1 MKDVMHYKGFTGSV
15 RFSAAD
21 EVFHGKL
28 EGITDLVT
36 YEGNSVDELKK
47 TFKEAVDDYL
57 ELCKDTRKQIEKT
70 FKGGFNVRLEPE
82 LHKQAA
88 QLAVMAG
95 MSLNRFVREAIRDKV
110 VHTQKHHSG

>member
-47 TFKEAVDDYL
+47 AFKEAVEDYL
-57 ELCKDTRKQIEKT
+57 ELCKDTRKQIEKP
-70 FKGGFNVRLEPE
+70 L
-82 LHKQAA
+82 
-88 QLAVMAG
+88 
-95 MSLNRFVREAIRDKV
+95 KV
-110 VHTQKHHSG
+110 VLMYAWSRSFISRQLNLQSWQGCL